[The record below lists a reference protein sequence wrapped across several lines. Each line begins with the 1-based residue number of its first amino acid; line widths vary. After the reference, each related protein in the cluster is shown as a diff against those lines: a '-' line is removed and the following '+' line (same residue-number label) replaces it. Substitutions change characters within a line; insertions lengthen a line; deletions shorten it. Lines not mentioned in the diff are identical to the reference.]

1 METFTKALDFL
12 QENETNNTAL
22 ITFIEQLL
30 CEASD
35 EVIET
40 ALENTKEFIN
50 LLNKHK

>member
-1 METFTKALDFL
+1 MKQFEQALDFL
-12 QENETNNTAL
+12 QENETNNTVL